1 MIRGV
6 ALGECMPACVRWDV
20 DFHGKAG
27 RTKRIARQ
35 IREASPRVVELRI
48 EGEKGLGE
56 LPAIFTEVQKGNS
69 RVEATLR
76 LFPGATSAALRG
88 YAMDFI
94 WHVNPSAPFLDLLPP
109 GAASISMTVDAD
121 SLSHLPDV
129 MEEFSE
135 SEARSIHLTNINA
148 VRALAEV
155 GHVPVPG
162 RERLREAAER
172 ISRLEIPLAGKKL
185 VVHDYFFWK
194 LLRGVFGGGAEE
206 EVGFSGCRAASA
218 LAYVDW
224 EGNVYPCDSLP
235 VRLGNLQERTFEKIW
250 RSPARVQIL
259 DVLRAVPAS
268 CEPCDQLK
276 GCLSGCPGL
285 AYPVSGLTAGS
296 EPSGP
301 ERPAADGG
309 RNF

>member
-1 MIRGV
+1 
-6 ALGECMPACVRWDV
+6 MPACVRWDI

-48 EGEKGLGE
+48 EGEKGLRE
-56 LPAIFTEVQKGNS
+56 LPAVFTEIHKCNP

-76 LFPGATSAALRG
+76 LFPGAASVAQRG

-94 WHVNPSAPFLDLLPP
+94 WQVDATEPFLGQLPP
-109 GAASISMTVDAD
+109 GAESISMTVDGD
-121 SLSHLPDV
+121 SLAHLPDV
-129 MEEFSE
+129 LEEFAE
-135 SEARSIHLTNINA
+135 SDARAIHLSNVNA
-148 VRALAEV
+148 IRALAEV
-155 GHVPVPG
+155 GHVPIPG
-162 RERLREAAER
+162 REQLQETAGI
-172 ISRLEIPLAGKKL
+172 ISRLGIPLSGKKL

-194 LLRGVFGGGAEE
+194 LLYGVFSGEAGEG
-206 EVGFSGCRAASA
+206 VCFSGCRAAST

-250 RSPARVQIL
+250 RSPAREQIL

-268 CEPCDQLK
+268 CEPCDQRK

-285 AYPVSGLTAGS
+285 AYPVYDLNGGA
-296 EPSGP
+296 EPSGA
-301 ERPAADGG
+301 ERPAATGG
-309 RNF
+309 RNLER

>member
-1 MIRGV
+1 MGDS
-6 ALGECMPACVRWDV
+6 MPACVRWDI
-20 DFHGKAG
+20 DFHGNAG

-48 EGEKGLGE
+48 EGEKGLRE
-56 LPAIFTEVQKGNS
+56 LPAIFTEIHKCNP

-76 LFPGATSAALRG
+76 LFHGAASVAQRG

-94 WHVNPSAPFLDLLPP
+94 WQVDATEPFLGQLPP
-109 GAASISMTVDAD
+109 GAESISMTVDGD
-121 SLSHLPDV
+121 SLAHLPDV
-129 MEEFSE
+129 LEEFAE
-135 SEARSIHLTNINA
+135 SDARAIHLSNVNA
-148 VRALAEV
+148 IRALAEV

-162 RERLREAAER
+162 REQLQEAAGI
-172 ISRLEIPLAGKKL
+172 ISRLEIPLSGKKL

-194 LLRGVFGGGAEE
+194 LLRGVFSGEAGEG
-206 EVGFSGCRAASA
+206 VCFSGCRAASA

-285 AYPVSGLTAGS
+285 AYPVSGLAGGA
-296 EPSGP
+296 EPSGA
-301 ERPAADGG
+301 ERPAAAGG
-309 RNF
+309 RNSEH